1 MNSHQMPFMPR
12 RLPTHAR
19 LLIGLLLLVTW
30 FAARGA
36 HGDAIWYDEWWTSFY
51 AGSAPRLDD
60 ANFGPSTLA
69 ETWDRVAHVY
79 PDTNPSGYYLAINL
93 WSDVTGGSAFAM
105 RFYSALMAALAL
117 TFIYRAGC
125 EIGGRRA
132 GIYAA
137 LLLGTSAFFIT
148 YAHEARTYMQLMLAT
163 SAVLFAY
170 TRLTSQR
177 RRWSWPLG
185 LLLALGV
192 TAMLYSHYLS
202 TPVLGALALYH
213 LLLVRKDQRWWRVT
227 GLIAVGGLAFVP
239 WVTVAGS
246 ALGQVNADPSRDYY
260 ARDALD
266 LLARLVSRFSNQ
278 SLALAAVIGWF
289 TLRRGRLAW
298 FVFIVGFVL
307 AVVVNTLFGFISDVH
322 YLLAL
327 LPALALIGGLG
338 VAHLPAGRTVI
349 VGVWMLAGIWLTF
362 FPGVN
367 YDPEAIHPYLPWDG
381 VAADL
386 RPLAQPGDDFVF
398 LLPEPDPNWVHQ
410 PVADHYLHDLGL
422 KVHVLESLPENTP
435 EVTAAQFEG
444 LVRDAARLWVA
455 WDRTQRPA
463 RQTTWAVE
471 SILDSDFLE
480 CVAPRQDQAWSLALY
495 APRMGHE
502 SARWHF
508 GDSVAL
514 DWIGALPGDVDDAL
528 IMTVRTRLSPD
539 VPRGVYSI
547 GLHVDTPDG
556 QLVAQADVGLAD
568 VDTACQQMRL
578 PLDLPPG
585 TYSLHV
591 LVYDWATGA
600 RLPALDDNG
609 QSLGD
614 RPLVSAINL
623 TRSAASD

>member
-1 MNSHQMPFMPR
+1 MPR
-12 RLPTHAR
+12 RLSRHTL

-30 FAARGA
+30 LAARGA
-36 HGDAIWYDEWWTSFY
+36 HSDAIWYDEWWTSFY

-60 ANFGPSTLA
+60 ANFGPFSLA

-79 PDTNPSGYYLAINL
+79 PDTNPSGYYLALNL
-93 WSDVTGGSAFAM
+93 WSAVTGGSAFAM

-117 TFIYRAGC
+117 VFVDRAGR

-132 GIYAA
+132 GVYAA

-163 SAVLFAY
+163 CAVLFAY
-170 TRLTSQR
+170 ARLTNGR

-192 TAMLYSHYLS
+192 AAMLYSHYLS

-213 LLLVRKDQRWWRVT
+213 LLLVRKDRHWWRVT
-227 GLIAVGGLAFVP
+227 GLIVLGGLAFLP
-239 WVTVAGS
+239 WISVAGF

-278 SLALAAVIGWF
+278 SLALAVFIGWF
-289 TLRRGRLAW
+289 ALRRGRLAW
-298 FVFIVGFVL
+298 FVFIVGFAL
-307 AVVVNTLFGFISDVH
+307 AIVVNTLFGFISDVH

-327 LPALALIGGLG
+327 FPALALIGGLG
-338 VAHLPAGRTVI
+338 VARLPAGRTVV
-349 VGVWMLAGIWLTF
+349 VGVWLLAGVWLTF

-367 YDPEAIHPYLPWDG
+367 NDPEAIHPYLPWDG
-381 VAADL
+381 LAADL
-386 RPLAQPGDDFVF
+386 RPQAQPGDDFVF

-410 PVADHYLHDLGL
+410 PVAEHYLHDLGL
-422 KVHVLESLPENTP
+422 QLHVLESLPENTP
-435 EVTAAQFEG
+435 DVTAAQFEG
-444 LVRDAARLWVA
+444 FVDGAPRLWVA

-471 SILDSDFLE
+471 SILNSDYLE
-480 CVAPRQDQAWSLALY
+480 CVAPRPDQAWALALY
-495 APRMGHE
+495 TPRTGGA

-508 GDSVAL
+508 GDGVTL
-514 DWIGALPGDVDDAL
+514 DWIGALPDAADDTL

-539 VPRGVYSI
+539 VPRGVYSL
-547 GLHVDTPDG
+547 GLHVDSPDG

-568 VDTACQQMRL
+568 ADTACQQVRL

-585 TYSLHV
+585 TYSVHV

-600 RLPALDDNG
+600 RLPALDDDG
-609 QSLGD
+609 QPLGD
-614 RPLVSAINL
+614 RPLVSTINL
-623 TRSAASD
+623 VQSTIP